1 MGIANFYRGDTK
13 EWAVSFTD
21 AQNVAIP
28 LYGKKL
34 YFTMKLDKALSDAAT
49 GVFQKIH
56 TFPNDAESTAGR
68 GILQLTATETETLA
82 IETYFYDFQ
91 LVDTTVNPVKVTTVG
106 EGKVKVL
113 EDVTRT
119 TT

>member
-13 EWAVSFTD
+13 TWAVSFTD
-21 AQNVAIP
+21 ATGAPIP

-34 YFTMKLDKALSDAAT
+34 YFTMKLDKALADDAT
-49 GVFQKIH
+49 GAFQKVH
-56 TFPNDAESTAGR
+56 EFPDDAESTAGR
-68 GILQLTATETETLA
+68 GILNLSAAETETLSL
-82 IETYFYDFQ
+82 ETYFYDFQ
-91 LVDTTVNPVKVTTVG
+91 LVDTTETPPRVTTVG